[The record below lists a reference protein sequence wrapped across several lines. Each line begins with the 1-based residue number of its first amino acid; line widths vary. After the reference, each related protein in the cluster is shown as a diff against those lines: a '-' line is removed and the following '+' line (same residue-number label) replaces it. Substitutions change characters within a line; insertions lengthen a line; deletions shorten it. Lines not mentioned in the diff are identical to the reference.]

1 LPKKLREQKADLL
14 IAPANTGL
22 INSPCKQLLI
32 IHDLIYFV
40 YPEYFSL
47 AKKLIL
53 KFKLKYSCKKATRIA
68 AVSQNTKNDIIK
80 YIGEKEEKIDIIYEG
95 VDFEKFSKIT
105 KEEGQNFI
113 KAQYGIQKY
122 IYSPTSLWQHKNN
135 DLLVK
140 AFTKLKKE
148 KKNTTKTYN
157 YRN

>member
-1 LPKKLREQKADLL
+1 LQ
-14 IAPANTGL
+14 
-22 INSPCKQLLI
+22 
-32 IHDLIYFV
+32 
-40 YPEYFSL
+40 
-47 AKKLIL
+47 
-53 KFKLKYSCKKATRIA
+53 KATRIA

-148 KKNTTKTYN
+148 RKIPQKLIITGIDPHNRTNWFKNVISKNNMENEIFFLGRVPTEHLLYFIVELILWHICLLMKDLGSPF
-157 YRN
+157 